1 MKGRGALLGPEGS
14 GQLSSWR
21 DGLVFL
27 GRFHTGSLRILVWGV
42 VGAGSHQTPGDDA
55 FEGCCVSPESGCPR
69 GVVVKDR
76 CSCPYFENCI
86 VDASIFVAILL
97 FLMYV

>member
-1 MKGRGALLGPEGS
+1 VKGRGALLGPEES

-27 GRFHTGSLRILVWGV
+27 GRFHTESLRIRVWCV
-42 VGAGSHQTPGDDA
+42 VGAGSHQTPGVEVLRGV
-55 FEGCCVSPESGCPR
+55 FSPEVLLPR
-69 GVVVKDR
+69 VVVVKGW